1 MSKFSLESLLRL
13 YSIPGIGAARM
24 RNLLAAFESPDEVL
38 EASTQRLM
46 QIQGIDKK
54 IALNIKN
61 GINDEFIN
69 KQLSQIQKDNIDIMS
84 YWDDNYPES
93 LKKIYDPPAFLF
105 IKGSILQE
113 DNLSIG
119 IVGSRVTSIYGKN
132 VTEQF
137 AMELAELKFTI
148 ISGMARGI
156 DTVAH
161 KSALKAGGRT
171 IAVLGSGIDYIYP
184 PENKKLFEQIVE
196 NGAVIS
202 EYPLGTYPD
211 AGNFPRRNRIISGL
225 SLGVLI
231 TEAGAKSGA
240 LITAFQALEQN
251 REVFAVPGP
260 INSGKSTGSNQLIK
274 EGANLVQSVQDI
286 IRELENQV
294 EIRIKKPEK
303 KQPKLYG
310 LEKIVF
316 DLLENEPQHVDALA
330 MNAKKSVPEVLTV
343 LLTLELMSVVKQM
356 SGKMFIQC

>member
-1 MSKFSLESLLRL
+1 MSKFSLESLLQL

-24 RNLLAAFESPDEVL
+24 RNLLSTFNSPDEVL
-38 EASTQRLM
+38 QAPLQKLL

-54 IALNIKN
+54 IATNIKN
-61 GINDEFIN
+61 GINQDFIN
-69 KQLSQIQKDNIDIMS
+69 KQLDQLKKLEIDILS

-105 IKGSILQE
+105 IKGSILPQ
-113 DNLSIG
+113 DNLSLG
-119 IVGSRVTSIYGKN
+119 IVGSRVPSHYGKS

-137 AMELAELKFTI
+137 SKELSEMKFTI

-156 DTVAH
+156 DTIAH
-161 KSALKAGGRT
+161 KAALKSGGRT
-171 IAVLGSGIDYIYP
+171 IAVLGSGIDNVYP
-184 PENKKLFEQIVE
+184 PENNKLLEQIAE

-211 AGNFPRRNRIISGL
+211 GGNFPKRNRIISGL

-260 INSGKSTGSNQLIK
+260 INSGKSAGSNQLIK
-274 EGANLVQSVQDI
+274 EGAKLVQGVQDI
-286 IRELENQV
+286 IRELENQI
-294 EIRIKKPEK
+294 EFSIKAPEK
-303 KQPKLYG
+303 KQPNLKG
-310 LEKIVF
+310 LDKIIF
-316 DLLENEPQHVDALA
+316 NFLQDEPQHVDNLA
-330 MNAKKSVPEVLTV
+330 MKAKKSVPEVLTV
-343 LLTLELMSVVKQM
+343 LLTLELLGVVRQL
-356 SGKMFIQC
+356 SGKMFIQV

>member
-24 RNLLAAFESPDEVL
+24 RNLLSTFSSPDEVL
-38 EASTQRLM
+38 QAPIQKLL

-54 IALNIKN
+54 IATNIKN
-61 GINDEFIN
+61 GINQDFIN
-69 KQLSQIQKDNIDIMS
+69 KQLEQLKKKNIDILS
-84 YWDDNYPES
+84 YWDKNYPEI

-105 IKGSILQE
+105 IKGSILPQ
-113 DNLSIG
+113 DDLSLG
-119 IVGSRVTSIYGKN
+119 IVGSRVPSHYGKS

-137 AMELAELKFTI
+137 SKELADLKFTI

-156 DTVAH
+156 DSVAH
-161 KSALKAGGRT
+161 KSALKSGGRT
-171 IAVLGSGIDYIYP
+171 IAVLGSGIDNVYP
-184 PENKKLFEQIVE
+184 PENNKLLEQIAE

-211 AGNFPRRNRIISGL
+211 GGNFPRRNRIISGL

-260 INSGKSTGSNQLIK
+260 INSGKSAGSNQLIK
-274 EGANLVQSVQDI
+274 EGAKLVQGVQDI
-286 IRELENQV
+286 IRELENQI
-294 EIRIKKPEK
+294 EFRIKAPVK
-303 KQPKLYG
+303 KQPNLKG
-310 LEKIVF
+310 LDKVIF
-316 DLLENEPQHVDALA
+316 DLLQDEPQHVDNLA

-343 LLTLELMSVVKQM
+343 LLTLELMGIVKQL
-356 SGKMFIQC
+356 SGKMFVQV